1 MKRYLTILALCGSV
15 AAQDYTLDPYAA
27 PYYAEQRRQ
36 LQTRI
41 EQTTDQIDYHRRRA
55 LYLRGVAI
63 ELHDV
68 YMRKPLSEITE
79 TETSEIREIDRQ
91 ISYHERKA
99 RWFEELKSEL
109 YDEDR
114 KVVLRAYEHPNGGDK

>member
-1 MKRYLTILALCGSV
+1 M

-68 YMRKPLSEITE
+68 YMCENRYRRSRE

-91 ISYHERKA
+91 ISYH
-99 RWFEELKSEL
+99 
-109 YDEDR
+109 
-114 KVVLRAYEHPNGGDK
+114 

>member
-1 MKRYLTILALCGSV
+1 MPPLTMPSSAGNC
-15 AAQDYTLDPYAA
+15 
-27 PYYAEQRRQ
+27 RRASS
-36 LQTRI
+36 R
-41 EQTTDQIDYHRRRA
+41 TDQIDYHRRKA

-68 YMRKPLSEITE
+68 YMRKPLSEIRE
-79 TETSEIREIDRQ
+79 IETSEIREIDRQ